1 MLQEQLSLQ
10 SSIQTFIQTNI
21 ALQGDMIRQLNALA
35 MEDPTTLLLELSSA
49 PVGFLR
55 PSAPLSPP
63 PAPRPPAPVL
73 MGSAGCESFD
83 ASMQGGYAPSQK
95 QPHYPPLQPQ
105 EGFQP
110 DHLHHKDPHPYTE
123 SGGQGAQF
131 PQSPASLPLHN
142 PIDYQH
148 QHHFNGSS
156 GDYME
161 LGDHSTRAGE
171 HTDD

>member
-1 MLQEQLSLQ
+1 
-10 SSIQTFIQTNI
+10 
-21 ALQGDMIRQLNALA
+21 MIRQLNTLA

-49 PVGFLR
+49 PVSFLR
-55 PSAPLSPP
+55 PSGPISPP
-63 PAPRPPAPVL
+63 PAPAAPAPVL
-73 MGSAGCESFD
+73 LDSFD
-83 ASMQGGYAPSQK
+83 GGMQGDYASGQK
-95 QPHYPPLQPQ
+95 QPHYHQLQPQ

-110 DHLHHKDPHPYTE
+110 DNLHHKGSNPYTE
-123 SGGQGAQF
+123 SGGQGSQF

-156 GDYME
+156 GDYIE
-161 LGDHSTRAGE
+161 LGDHSTGAGE